1 MKVALYDPARHR
13 DKTGI
18 LHEKVLLENCP
29 VLNIESR
36 GYAAGTVE
44 HIDRIARQQWRIYR
58 MNILRLRP
66 ANGLSQPLYGIL
78 WALCGTTVGFTC
90 RRVSDGQARTLV
102 RQLS

>member
-1 MKVALYDPARHR
+1 MKVTLYDPAGHR

-58 MNILRLRP
+58 MNRGQRGRP
-66 ANGLSQPLYGIL
+66 
-78 WALCGTTVGFTC
+78 F
-90 RRVSDGQARTLV
+90 RVLLLAFYRFGYTS
-102 RQLS
+102 